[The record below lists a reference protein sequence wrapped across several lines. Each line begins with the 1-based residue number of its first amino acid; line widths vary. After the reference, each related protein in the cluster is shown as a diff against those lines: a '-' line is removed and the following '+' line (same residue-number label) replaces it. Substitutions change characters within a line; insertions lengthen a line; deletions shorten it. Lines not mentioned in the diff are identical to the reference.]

1 MFRTPHLLILATTA
15 TVSLT
20 TASKDG
26 NGQIILQQRLPVRNI
41 IHTTVQIL
49 QKMANCE
56 HRRFNSKWQFYFYRI
71 AASQPERISRFF
83 QASFK
88 IQETNKDTSQNSDCD
103 CNSYNKR
110 TTFHWQFPDFLP
122 FTWPL
127 LNFLTHPGSQ
137 KVASLFNC
145 LFKQRFSEALAKN
158 TCTQLT
164 MSTCE
169 QQIWTA
175 VWLSQSYTNSDGSSS
190 HSCCQNVENQLTS
203 KSRRNNHTT
212 SVFNCRPQ
220 KATNVKMSMLYKS

>member
-1 MFRTPHLLILATTA
+1 VSIIDSIQNGNFIFTGLLLPSQNEFRDFSRQVSKYRKPTKTLPKTLTVTA
-15 TVSLT
+15 IRITNVQLFTDSSQT
-20 TASKDG
+20 FC
-26 NGQIILQQRLPVRNI
+26 RLPDHFWISWLTQVP
-41 IHTTVQIL
+41 
-49 QKMANCE
+49 K
-56 HRRFNSKWQFYFYRI
+56 KWQ
-71 AASQPERISRFF
+71 ACL
-83 QASFK
+83 
-88 IQETNKDTSQNSDCD
+88 TV
-103 CNSYNKR
+103 
-110 TTFHWQFPDFLP
+110 
-122 FTWPL
+122 PL
-127 LNFLTHPGSQ
+127 Q
-137 KVASLFNC
+137 
-145 LFKQRFSEALAKN
+145 QRFSEALAKN